1 MRFLCIYI
9 VLFIS
14 IYFYGIAEAD
24 IKVNATV
31 IKDETVFTIDSQQ
44 KSVVKNEYVAIIHN
58 KYAGRAKEVT
68 IFYDDFIE
76 IKHAEV
82 SIHSLDGKK
91 IQKIKLKDF
100 EDYGLGLSDIASDGR
115 LKYYEPKLSTY
126 PYILKVSYE
135 LHKSGSLHYPVWRP
149 QREESMKIKNA
160 SYTLE
165 DYSGSGIQYKLHQL
179 TEPKITNH
187 NGAKVYKWEVENLST
202 FEFEYFNYS
211 WEDYT
216 PMLYLAPKNFEMEGI
231 KGDMSSWESFGKW
244 MAKLNKGR
252 DDISALDLSDLDSR
266 IEHAKS
272 DLDKIRLVYDYLQ
285 NNTRYVSIQ
294 LGIGG
299 WQPFEASF
307 VHEKKY
313 GDCKAL
319 SNYTVALLE
328 RYGINS
334 YYTLIRA
341 GKYQSEVLEEFPN
354 AHFNHAIVTVPIE
367 KDTVFLECTSQTNPF
382 GYMGTFTSNR
392 NALMI
397 TPEGGKLVATKK
409 YDPDHNSQ
417 TTQINVDLSDN
428 QETSISFERKYK
440 GLEIENY
447 DFFRLYWKDSKEFN
461 KWLRKHHDW
470 GGQKIS
476 NSKMLELTDNPI
488 PQAGY
493 EVEFSSNSEFVNMGD
508 RKFISPGRYLDS
520 YLPNLPNKERKTSI
534 KIKNGYTQIDTIR
547 YQLDQFHILEK
558 DLNTLEFNSKYG
570 EYFRDLQKEGE
581 EIIYIRKFKIEDGE
595 YPSTEYEK
603 FKDFVHKVRS
613 ADQEKFVLL
622 NKT

>member
-1 MRFLCIYI
+1 MRFLYI
-9 VLFIS
+9 FSILFIS
-14 IYFYGIAEAD
+14 ICFSGIAEAD
-24 IKVNATV
+24 VKVNATV
-31 IKDETVFTIDSQQ
+31 IKDETIFTIKNPQE
-44 KSVVKNEYVAIIHN
+44 SVVRNEYVAIIHN

-91 IQKIKLKDF
+91 IRKIKLKDF
-100 EDYGLGLSDIASDGR
+100 EDYGLGLSNIASDGR
-115 LKYYEPKLSTY
+115 LKYFEPKLSSY

-149 QREESMKIKNA
+149 QQEESMKVKNA

-165 DYSGSGIQYKLHQL
+165 DYSGSGIQYKSHQL
-179 TEPKITNH
+179 AEPKITNQ
-187 NGAKVYKWEVENLST
+187 NGAKVYKWEVKNLST

-231 KGDMSSWESFGKW
+231 KGDMSSWETFGKW
-244 MAKLNKGR
+244 MANLNKGR
-252 DDISALDLSDLDSR
+252 DDISALDLSELDSR

-272 DLDKIRLVYDYLQ
+272 DLEKIRLVYDYLQ

-319 SNYTVALLE
+319 SNYTRVLLE
-328 RYGINS
+328 RYGVMS

-341 GKYQSEVLEEFPN
+341 GKYKNEVVEEFPN
-354 AHFNHAIVTVPIE
+354 AHFNHAIVTVPME

-382 GYMGTFTSNR
+382 GYMGIFTTNR

-397 TPEGGKLVATKK
+397 TPEGGKLVPTKK
-409 YDPDHNSQ
+409 YTPEQNSQ
-417 TTQINVDLSDN
+417 ITQIKVDLSDN

-470 GGQKIS
+470 GGQKIN
-476 NSKMLELTDNPI
+476 NSKMLDLTDNPI

-493 EVEFSSNSEFVNMGD
+493 AVGFSSNSEFVNMGD
-508 RKFISPGRYLDS
+508 RKFISPGRYLNS
-520 YLPNLPNKERKTSI
+520 YLPNLPNKERKTAI
-534 KIKNGYTQIDTIR
+534 QVKYGYTQIDTIK

-558 DLNTLEFNSKYG
+558 DMNTLELNSEYG
-570 EYFRDLQKEGE
+570 EYFRDLKKEGE
-581 EIIYIRKFKIEDGE
+581 EIIYIRKFRIIDGE
-595 YPSTEYEK
+595 YPATEYEQ
-603 FKDFVHKVRS
+603 FKDFVHKVKS